1 MKFQNLF
8 QEFQDFVHFS
18 GREGLLVAGFEVLQV
33 HRGGLDFGGAVD
45 GDEGD
50 GLLGGVVELL
60 LELARFGVDFDG
72 DAGFAEG
79 LRQGQDVPELLGAH
93 HREQEPRR
101 AAQIGRELV
110 QALEDIIDAV
120 RAEGDAHAG
129 DVREAEDA
137 GEVVVAA
144 AAADAADGEVQRLH
158 LEDRTGVVV
167 EAAGEG
173 KVDLHGLRH
182 AGRADE
188 AEQLL
193 ELVQALEAGGGNQAG
208 GGAAVEQAAHG
219 GQFFGSGAGEQED
232 GPQDGDGVGRQALL
246 QHLGLDALEPDLVQL
261 VDGDG
266 DVHHPLREAAD
277 LREAGEDLAV
287 VDLDA
292 HADTQKGEHA
302 VHHLHQLE
310 LVDLRGGADHVHVAL
325 VELAVA
331 ALLRPVRPP
340 DGLDLVP
347 LEREGNLVLVL
358 DHVAG
363 ERDGQVVPQALLGR
377 QLGLLAAVLDA
388 EQELV
393 ALVAVLAQKRGEV
406 LHRGRFDLLVAIGP
420 EHAPDGVEYVIAL
433 GHLAL
438 AEVTG
443 SLGDGR
449 FLCHG
454 LFG

>member
-79 LRQGQDVPELLGAH
+79 LRQRQDVPELLGAH
-93 HREQEPRR
+93 HGEQEPRR

-110 QALEDIIDAV
+110 QALEDVVDAV

-144 AAADAADGEVQRLH
+144 AAADAADGEVQRLD
-158 LEDRTGVVV
+158 LEDRAGVVV

-173 KVDLHGLRH
+173 EVDLHGLRH
-182 AGRADE
+182 TGRADE
-188 AEQLL
+188 AEQLF

-208 GGAAVEQAAHG
+208 SGTAVEEAAHG
-219 GQFFGSGAGEQED
+219 RELLLCGTGEQED
-232 GPQDGDGVGRQALL
+232 GPQDGDSVGRQALL
-246 QHLGLDALEPDLVQL
+246 QHFGLDALKPDLVQF
-261 VDGDG
+261 VDGYSDIH
-266 DVHHPLREAAD
+266 DPLRETAD

-302 VHHLHQLE
+302 VHHLHQFE

-331 ALLRPVRPP
+331 ALLRPVCPP
-340 DGLDLVP
+340 DGLDLVS
-347 LEREGNLVLVL
+347 LERE
-358 DHVAG
+358 
-363 ERDGQVVPQALLGR
+363 
-377 QLGLLAAVLDA
+377 
-388 EQELV
+388 
-393 ALVAVLAQKRGEV
+393 
-406 LHRGRFDLLVAIGP
+406 
-420 EHAPDGVEYVIAL
+420 
-433 GHLAL
+433 
-438 AEVTG
+438 
-443 SLGDGR
+443 
-449 FLCHG
+449 
-454 LFG
+454 

>member
-1 MKFQNLF
+1 MTSA
-8 QEFQDFVHFS
+8 QEFQDFVQVS
-18 GREGLLVAGFEVLQV
+18 GREGLLVAGLEVLQV
-33 HRGGLDFGGAVD
+33 HRSGLDLGGAVD
-45 GDEGD
+45 GDEGNR
-50 GLLGGVVELL
+50 LLGGVVELL
-60 LELARFGVDFDG
+60 LELARFGVDFHG
-72 DAGFAEG
+72 DAGLAES
-79 LRQGQDVPELLGAH
+79 LRQRQDVAQLLGAH
-93 HREQEPRR
+93 HGEQQPRR
-101 AAQIGRELV
+101 TAEVLREFL
-110 QALEDIIDAV
+110 QPLENVVDAV
-120 RAEGDAHAG
+120 RSEGNAHAG

-137 GEVVVAA
+137 CEVVVAA
-144 AAADAADGEVQRLH
+144 AAADAADGEVQGLH
-158 LEDRTGVVV
+158 LEDGAGVVV

-173 KVDLHGLRH
+173 KVDFHRLRN

-193 ELVQALEAGGGNQAG
+193 QLVQALEAGGGNQAG
-208 GGAAVEQAAHG
+208 GGTAVEQAAHG
-219 GQFFGSGAGEQED
+219 RELLLRGAGEQED

-266 DVHHPLREAAD
+266 DVYHPLREAAD
-277 LREAGEDLAV
+277 LREAGKYLAV

-292 HADTQKGEHA
+292 HADAEEGEHA

-310 LVDLRGGADHVHVAL
+310 LIDLRGGADHVHVAL

-331 ALLRPVRPP
+331 ALLGTVRPP

-347 LEREGNLVLVL
+347 LEREGDLVLVL
-358 DHVAG
+358 DHVAR

-377 QLGLLAAVLDA
+377 QLGLLAAVLDP

-393 ALVAVLAQKRGEV
+393 ALVSVLAQERGEV

-420 EHAPDGVEYVIAL
+420 EHAPDGVEDIVAL

-443 SLGDGR
+443 SLGNGR
-449 FLCHG
+449 FLCHDNS
-454 LFG
+454 